1 MFGDVAGVPTAAAIL
16 NTNRT
21 DFKPLS
27 ELITA
32 FEMRQMLKY
41 FFIQA
46 KTCSVSSGKFGQ
58 KNTFFLN

>member
-1 MFGDVAGVPTAAAIL
+1 MYRAAAAIL

-41 FFIQA
+41 FCIQA
-46 KTCSVSSGKFGQ
+46 KTCMNINICEYDKHTCIYMYGI
-58 KNTFFLN
+58 